1 MKEIL
6 VDGRQLILQHCIQM
20 LQDFRIALHCLSS
33 TSRNQRAMLT
43 EPRPRRNES
52 YWRRTGMR
60 MIEASARADSA
71 GLGNQ
76 LHATIAALVQILID
90 YRLRGVCAAPAA
102 AAHRKLV
109 LHVKKRARTPI
120 DTLADVFISHGMA
133 YADVHQ
139 SPSLLPGTY
148 GNWE

>member
-1 MKEIL
+1 
-6 VDGRQLILQHCIQM
+6 M
-20 LQDFRIALHCLSS
+20 LQDLRIALHCLSS

-52 YWRRTGMR
+52 YQRRTGIR
-60 MIEASARADSA
+60 MIEASARAESES

-76 LHATIAALVQILID
+76 LHGAIAAPVQILID